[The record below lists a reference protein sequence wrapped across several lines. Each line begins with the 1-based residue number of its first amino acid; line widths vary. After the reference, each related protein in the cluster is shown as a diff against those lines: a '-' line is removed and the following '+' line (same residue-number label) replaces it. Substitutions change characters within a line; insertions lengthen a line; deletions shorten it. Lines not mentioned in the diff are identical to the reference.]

1 MSPSWEYHI
10 YTKILSSVIIAII
23 LILVAYLLKGMVS
36 RYIKEPVRRRSTTR
50 KLYLFFFIVGAILI
64 GSVWAEFIGNL
75 STIIGLIGAGVAI
88 ALKDIFTGIFG
99 WMYLIFVKPFS
110 LGDRIELDG
119 IKGDVVDISIFQVS
133 VLEIGNWTGGDQSTG
148 RVVFLPTSVI
158 LTKKAINYTKAFP
171 FIWDEI
177 SFLITFESNWRQAA
191 KILEDILNEHQEKIT
206 AEAKRAF
213 HSAEQILGAKY
224 GVLTPAVYFKVTDSG
239 VQLWGRFLVEARKR
253 RTVESELS
261 DRILEAFGREEDIS
275 FAYTT
280 YRIVNGEKG

>member
-10 YTKILSSVIIAII
+10 YTKILSSVIIAVT
-23 LILVAYLLKGMVS
+23 LILVAHLLKGVVS
-36 RYIKEPVRRRSTTR
+36 RYVKEPVRRRSTTR
-50 KLYLFFFIVGAILI
+50 KLYLFFFIVGAMLI

-75 STIIGLIGAGVAI
+75 STIIGLFGAGVAI
-88 ALKDIFTGIFG
+88 ALKDIFTGILG
-99 WMYLIFVKPFS
+99 WLYLVIAKPLS

-119 IKGDVVDISIFQVS
+119 IKGDVVDISMLQVS
-133 VLEIGNWTGGDQSTG
+133 VLEIGNWTGGEQSTG
-148 RVVFLPTSVI
+148 RVVFLPTSMI
-158 LTKKAINYTKAFP
+158 LTKKTINYTKTFP

-177 SFLITFESNWRQAA
+177 SFLITFESNWRRAA

-206 AEAKRAF
+206 AEAKKAF
-213 HSAEQILGAKY
+213 HKAEQMLGAKY
-224 GVLTPAVYFKVTDSG
+224 SVLTPTVYFKVTDSG

-253 RTVESELS
+253 RSVESELS
-261 DRILEAFGREEDIS
+261 DRILEAFGREKDIN